1 VVVEDSGLAAISPA
15 QVMRELYPRLVRPAV
30 QSALNLLRRHGR
42 RSSMGLAE
50 NNLRLLLEAK
60 ARHGVSLT
68 RSATLG
74 RQELFLS
81 EKALQGILQSFG
93 YRLSETECA
102 DLAQGGFADSLLR
115 FLGAEEVR
123 SFDVSDY
130 EGATDVHDFN
140 ARIDSELHG
149 QFDLVLDS
157 GTLQHIFFATTA
169 LENCMKMVRVGGHL
183 IVMSPANNRLGHGFY
198 QFSPEFYFRSLTQ
211 ENGFEIRRASVF
223 EGHADPVWYDVVDPA
238 TIGGGSEAATRRP
251 TTVAVVARKAA
262 ELPLFARPP
271 QQSLY
276 AEAWKT
282 PGPLV
287 QRRRRPLVQAARGY
301 IPESSRSF
309 YRWARSLLSR
319 RRYASAMFSR
329 RRVPPDG

>member
-1 VVVEDSGLAAISPA
+1 
-15 QVMRELYPRLVRPAV
+15 
-30 QSALNLLRRHGR
+30 
-42 RSSMGLAE
+42 MGLAE

-68 RSATLG
+68 RTATLG

-81 EKALQGILQSFG
+81 QKALHGMLQSFG
-93 YRLSETECA
+93 YGVSEAECA
-102 DLAQGGFADSLLR
+102 DLAHVGFADSLLR
-115 FLGAEEVR
+115 FLGAEDVR

-140 ARIDSELHG
+140 SRIDPALHG

-169 LENCMKMVRVGGHL
+169 LENCMNMVRVGGHV

-223 EGHADPVWYDVVDPA
+223 EGHADPVWYDAVDPA

-251 TTVAVVARKAA
+251 TTIAVVARRAA
-262 ELPLFARPP
+262 EVPLFARPP
-271 QQSLY
+271 QQTLY
-276 AEAWKT
+276 AEAWKM

-287 QRRRRPLVQAARGY
+287 QRPPRPLVRAARRL
-301 IPESSRSF
+301 IPDSSRSF
-309 YRWARSLLSR
+309 YRGARSLLSH

-329 RRVPPDG
+329 RRMPPDG

>member
-1 VVVEDSGLAAISPA
+1 
-15 QVMRELYPRLVRPAV
+15 
-30 QSALNLLRRHGR
+30 
-42 RSSMGLAE
+42 MGLAE

-68 RSATLG
+68 RTATLG
-74 RQELFLS
+74 RQELFVG
-81 EKALQGILQSFG
+81 ENALRGILQSFG
-93 YRLSETECA
+93 YSLSEAECA
-102 DLAQGGFADSLLR
+102 DLVHRDRGFAESLLTY
-115 FLGAEEVR
+115 LGAEEVR

-130 EGATDVHDFN
+130 EGATDLHDFN
-140 ARIDSELHG
+140 ARVDPELHG
-149 QFDLVLDS
+149 EFDLVFDS

-198 QFSPEFYFRSLTQ
+198 QFSPEFYFRSLTA
-211 ENGFEIRRASVF
+211 ENGFEICRASVF

-262 ELPLFARPP
+262 ELPLFAQPP
-271 QQSLY
+271 QQILY

-287 QRRRRPLVQAARGY
+287 QRRHRPLVQAARGY
-301 IPESSRSF
+301 IPDSSRSF

-319 RRYASAMFSR
+319 RRYASAMFSP